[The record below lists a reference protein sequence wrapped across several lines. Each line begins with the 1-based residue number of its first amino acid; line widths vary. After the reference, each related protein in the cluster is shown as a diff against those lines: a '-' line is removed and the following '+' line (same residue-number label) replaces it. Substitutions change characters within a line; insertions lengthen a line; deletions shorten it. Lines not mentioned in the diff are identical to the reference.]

1 MRHLLP
7 VVLSC
12 LLIAS
17 CSKTPPP
24 PSSDKPVDVLLVGA
38 GVMSATL
45 GTMLTELDP
54 ALKVA
59 MYERLDSVAAESSDA
74 MNNAGTGH
82 SAFAELNYTPEKAD
96 GSIDTKKAVD
106 INEQFEVSK
115 QFWAYQVRKGYLPDP
130 RAFVN
135 NVPHMSFVW
144 GDENIAFL
152 RKRYEALQKENLFK
166 GMQYSEDAAQI
177 KAWAPI
183 MMNGRDQNQKIAATR
198 WLV

>member
-7 VVLSC
+7 VILSC

-17 CSKTPPP
+17 CSKTPP

-96 GSIDTKKAVD
+96 GSIDTRKAVD

-115 QFWAYQVRKGYLPDP
+115 QFWAYQVQRGYLPDP

-152 RKRYEALQKENLFK
+152 RKRYEALQ
-166 GMQYSEDAAQI
+166 
-177 KAWAPI
+177 
-183 MMNGRDQNQKIAATR
+183 
-198 WLV
+198 